1 MGCCA
6 GWPLRATRVS
16 PNSRK
21 KVWSATMAVN
31 AEERLKKIIAEQL
44 GVSEEEVVPE
54 ASFIDDLNA
63 DSLEMVDLIISLE
76 EEFGIQVS
84 DEDAEKIKT
93 VKDALDYL
101 HDHMD

>member
-1 MGCCA
+1 
-6 GWPLRATRVS
+6 
-16 PNSRK
+16 
-21 KVWSATMAVN
+21 MAVN

-76 EEFGIQVS
+76 EEFAIQVS